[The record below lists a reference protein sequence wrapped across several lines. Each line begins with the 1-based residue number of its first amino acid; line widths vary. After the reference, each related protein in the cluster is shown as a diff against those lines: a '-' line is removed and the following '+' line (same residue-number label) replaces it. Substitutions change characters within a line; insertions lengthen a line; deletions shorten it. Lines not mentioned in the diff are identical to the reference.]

1 LSLFSSSKNN
11 YKILNANKS
20 IIKAEKSYSRAY
32 LDYRQKLLLT
42 AETYFLKG
50 FTCFP
55 TAGKK
60 PLPGFTM
67 EKYNNWNIS
76 YEEFKEIFNSDNGTI
91 SGIALLG
98 GYNPY
103 FGAYFNCVDIDDLR
117 AFEKLLKS
125 EISDKFFTTRIKTYR
140 GYQHYILSDYEVVG
154 AKILYFEGQKIGE
167 FRGTGVY
174 WVAPPSEFFWPDRE
188 NPHKLL
194 FYQYRICEPEYPL
207 IKIGEKGVE
216 EIFEFFQVKGT
227 RTRGTINRQEKETI
241 PETSERPDSTTE
253 KNYQVEFGKVIT
265 GNYERLFSLLGYS
278 GLCPFHEETNPSF
291 GFYTAENGTKR
302 AHDFHNEQEDFS
314 MGELFL
320 YYPKEPA
327 PKGAIEE
334 PEEREKLSKGLYTVF
349 NKIANY
355 LSENIDNIEVS
366 INSEP
371 FQKII
376 NGKRRRNR
384 WGYKKALLFILGLVL
399 LKKNK
404 YFILPIEIVSKLI
417 GVSRMQ
423 GLKFLKQL
431 EAEKFIK
438 PKYKRRSKNSKNRV
452 WVYQKGE
459 RLKAIL

>member
-1 LSLFSSSKNN
+1 MSLFSSSKNN

-60 PLPGFTM
+60 PLLGFTM

-227 RTRGTINRQEKETI
+227 SPRSRSTTQQEQGTKKERPYWVEFTGEKEKGFI
-241 PETSERPDSTTE
+241 ERYFYS
-253 KNYQVEFGKVIT
+253 V
-265 GNYERLFSLLGYS
+265 GYRY
-278 GLCPFHEETNPSF
+278 LCPFHQEKHKSF
-291 GFYTAENGTKR
+291 DFYKTSDGTWRGF
-302 AHDFHNEQEDFS
+302 DFHDYKGYSLGEIDWWYLKSPKSRSRTKHNGKLEEDFFT
-314 MGELFL
+314 MLN
-320 YYPKEPA
+320 KA
-327 PKGAIEE
+327 TNA
-334 PEEREKLSKGLYTVF
+334 
-349 NKIANY
+349 KIAHFEELEGFLNW
-355 LSENIDNIEVS
+355 EPVQS
-366 INSEP
+366 IIG
-371 FQKII
+371 QKRKV
-376 NGKRRRNR
+376 NQA
-384 WGYKKALLFILGLVL
+384 GYKKGFNFIFGLMVQESVER
-399 LKKNK
+399 
-404 YFILPIEIVSKLI
+404 FFLPIDLLSEVI
-417 GVSRMQ
+417 GVSYKECWKLIQ
-423 GLKFLKQL
+423 QL
-431 EAEKFIK
+431 EKNGIVEALYKKRARGSLNKIWVYKKGDKFIDFLG
-438 PKYKRRSKNSKNRV
+438 RF
-452 WVYQKGE
+452 QKVTE
-459 RLKAIL
+459 ESI